1 MQLLGRKT
9 LVLGAGKSGVESA
22 KFLAE
27 RGAVV
32 ALHDMKPVEEW
43 SDAARSLKGSHNVGL
58 ISGDLPSWLL
68 DQIDLVVIS
77 PGVPTNTIPARY
89 VDRKD
94 GEVIGEVELAYRFT
108 KGRIVGITG
117 SNGKT
122 TTTTLIGELLRNAG
136 IETQVGGNI
145 GTPLLSL
152 AASSTDATWT
162 VAELSSF
169 QLETI
174 KDFRAHVAVCLN
186 VTPNHLDRY
195 QSFADYAAAKHR
207 IFRNQTSDDVA
218 VLNAD
223 DELTSSWADG
233 LKASVNLFSVK
244 RELDEGLFLRG
255 RELVCRWGGKE
266 KVLTTRD
273 EIFLRGLHN
282 VENILAGFAAGLACG
297 ADPESM
303 RETVANF
310 KGVEHRIE
318 FVREIAGVKFY
329 NDSKATSVDATAK
342 ALEALGE
349 DEGKTILIIGGRGK
363 NAPYAPLVDLIERSV
378 RALIL
383 IGEDAD
389 NIESQLGGHAETVR
403 AATMDEAVTKGFEA
417 ARPGDSI
424 LLAPACA
431 SFDMF
436 KSFEHRGEV
445 FKKAVDGMRKA
456 ERGAAQTRKA
466 ERGMRNSSGRS

>member
-1 MQLLGRKT
+1 MMIIEGRKT
-9 LVLGAGKSGVESA
+9 LVLGAGKSGISSA
-22 KFLAE
+22 RFVAE

-32 ALHDMKPVEEW
+32 ALHDRTPVEEW
-43 SDAARSLKGSHNVGL
+43 SEAARSLKESHKVGL
-58 ISGDLPSWLL
+58 IGGDIPSWLL
-68 DQIDLVVIS
+68 DQINLVVIS

-94 GEVIGEVELAYRFT
+94 GEVIGEVELAYRFM

-122 TTTTLIGELLRNAG
+122 TTTTLIGEILKNAG
-136 IETQVGGNI
+136 IVTQVGGNI
-145 GTPLLSL
+145 GTPLLDL
-152 AASSTDATWT
+152 AMTSTDDTWT

-174 KDFRAHVAVCLN
+174 KDFRANVAICLN

-195 QSFADYAAAKHR
+195 ESFTDYAAAKHR
-207 IFRNQTSDDVA
+207 IFMNQTADDLA

-223 DELTSSWADG
+223 DEITASWEKG
-233 LKASVNLFSVK
+233 LKAHVSMFSIR

-255 RELVCRWGGKE
+255 RELVSRSNGKE

-282 VENILAGFAAGLACG
+282 VENVLASLAAGLACG
-297 ADPESM
+297 ASPESM
-303 RETVANF
+303 RETIGNF

-318 FVREIAGVKFY
+318 FVSEIGGVKFY
-329 NDSKATSVDATAK
+329 NDSKATSVDATLK
-342 ALEALGE
+342 ALEALSE
-349 DEGKTILIIGGRGK
+349 SDGKVVLILGGRGK
-363 NAPYAPLVDLIERSV
+363 NAPYTPLIPLVERSV
-378 RALIL
+378 RALVL

-389 NIESQLGGHAETVR
+389 NIESQLRGTSDIVR
-403 AATMDEAVTKGFEA
+403 AGSMEDAVRSSLEA
-417 ARPGDSI
+417 AESGDAV

-436 KSFEHRGEV
+436 RSFEHRGVV
-445 FKKAVDGMRKA
+445 FKEAVSNLSR
-456 ERGAAQTRKA
+456 ETSVTSGA
-466 ERGMRNSSGRS
+466 

>member
-1 MQLLGRKT
+1 VQVEGRKA

-22 KFLAE
+22 RFLAA

-32 ALHDMKPVEEW
+32 ALHDRKPVEEW
-43 SDAARSLKGSHNVGL
+43 SDAAKALKSESGVGL
-58 ISGDLPSWLL
+58 MSDDIPSWLL

-94 GEVIGEVELAYRFT
+94 GEVIGEVELAYRFM

-122 TTTTLIGELLRNAG
+122 TTTALIGELLKNAG
-136 IETQVGGNI
+136 IPTQVGGNI

-152 AASSTDATWT
+152 AETSTEDGWT

-174 KDFRAHVAVCLN
+174 KDFRANVAICLN

-195 QSFADYAAAKHR
+195 EGFQDYAAAKHR
-207 IFRNQTSDDVA
+207 IFMNQTAEDVA
-218 VLNAD
+218 ILNAD
-223 DELTSSWADG
+223 NNMTASWASG
-233 LKASVNLFSVK
+233 LKANVVMFSVQ
-244 RELDEGLFLRG
+244 RELEDGLFLRG
-255 RELVCRWGGKE
+255 RELVCRANGKE
-266 KVLTTRD
+266 RVLTTRD
-273 EIFLRGLHN
+273 DIFLRGLHN
-282 VENILAGFAAGLACG
+282 VENVLAALAAGLACG

-303 RETVANF
+303 RETVRNF

-318 FVREIAGVKFY
+318 FSGEISGVKFY
-329 NDSKATSVDATAK
+329 NDSKATSVDATLK
-342 ALEALGE
+342 ALEALRESDGQIVL
-349 DEGKTILIIGGRGK
+349 ILGGRGK
-363 NAPYAPLVDLIERSV
+363 NAPYAPLIPLIESHV
-378 RALIL
+378 RTLIL

-389 NIESQLGGHAETVR
+389 NIQEQLRGTATIER
-403 AATMDEAVTKGFEA
+403 AGTMDDAVAIAFRHA
-417 ARPGDSI
+417 DPGDSV

-436 KSFEHRGEV
+436 RSFEERGEV
-445 FKKAVDGMRKA
+445 FKAAVKRLSEPPALAG
-456 ERGAAQTRKA
+456 GTNAA
-466 ERGMRNSSGRS
+466 

>member
-1 MQLLGRKT
+1 MQVEGRKA

-22 KFLAE
+22 RFLAA

-32 ALHDMKPVEEW
+32 ALHDRKAVEEW
-43 SDAARSLKGSHNVGL
+43 SEAAKALKPKHGVGL
-58 ISGDLPSWLL
+58 IGGDLPSWLL

-94 GEVIGEVELAYRFT
+94 GEVIGEVELAFRFM

-122 TTTTLIGELLRNAG
+122 TTTALIGELLKHAG
-136 IETQVGGNI
+136 IPTQVGGNI

-152 AASSTDATWT
+152 TDTSQDDGWT

-174 KDFRAHVAVCLN
+174 KDFRPSVAMCLN

-195 QSFADYAAAKHR
+195 EGFQDYAAAKHR
-207 IFRNQTSDDVA
+207 IFMNQTAEDVA
-218 VLNAD
+218 ILNAD
-223 DELTSSWADG
+223 NDVTASWASG
-233 LKASVNLFSVK
+233 LKANVVMFSVQ
-244 RELDEGLFLRG
+244 RELEDGLFLRG
-255 RELVCRWGGKE
+255 RDLVCRSNGKE

-273 EIFLRGLHN
+273 DIFLRGLHN
-282 VENILAGFAAGLACG
+282 VENVLAALAAGLACG
-297 ADPESM
+297 ADPGSM
-303 RETVANF
+303 RETVRRF

-318 FVREIAGVKFY
+318 FSGEISGVKFY
-329 NDSKATSVDATAK
+329 NDSKATSVDATLK
-342 ALEALGE
+342 ALEALSE
-349 DEGKTILIIGGRGK
+349 WEGQIVLILGGRGK
-363 NAPYAPLVDLIERSV
+363 NAPYAPLEPLIESHV
-378 RALIL
+378 RTLVL
-383 IGEDAD
+383 IGEDAK
-389 NIESQLGGHAETVR
+389 NIESQLRGTATIEHAG
-403 AATMDEAVTKGFEA
+403 TMDEAVA
-417 ARPGDSI
+417 AAFQNATPGDSV

-436 KSFEHRGEV
+436 RSFEERGEV
-445 FKKAVDGMRKA
+445 FKAAVRALSG
-456 ERGAAQTRKA
+456 ERG
-466 ERGMRNSSGRS
+466 SGSLI

>member
-1 MQLLGRKT
+1 MQVEGRKA

-22 KFLAE
+22 RFLAA

-32 ALHDMKPVEEW
+32 ALHDRKPVEEW
-43 SDAARSLKGSHNVGL
+43 SDAAKALKSESGVGL
-58 ISGDLPSWLL
+58 MSDDIPSWLL

-94 GEVIGEVELAYRFT
+94 GEVIGEVELAYRFM

-122 TTTTLIGELLRNAG
+122 TTTALIGELLKNAG
-136 IETQVGGNI
+136 IPTQVGGNI

-152 AASSTDATWT
+152 TETSTDEGWT

-174 KDFRAHVAVCLN
+174 KDFRANVAICLN

-195 QSFADYAAAKHR
+195 EGFQDYAAAKHR
-207 IFRNQTSDDVA
+207 IFMNQTAEDVA
-218 VLNAD
+218 ILNAD
-223 DELTSSWADG
+223 SEVTASWASG
-233 LKASVNLFSVK
+233 LKANVVMFSVQQ
-244 RELDEGLFLRG
+244 ELEHGLFLRG
-255 RELVCRWGGKE
+255 RELVCRANGKE
-266 KVLTTRD
+266 RVLTTRD
-273 EIFLRGLHN
+273 DIFLRGLHN
-282 VENILAGFAAGLACG
+282 VENALAALAAGLACG

-303 RETVANF
+303 RETVREF

-318 FVREIAGVKFY
+318 FSGEISGVKFY
-329 NDSKATSVDATAK
+329 NDSKATSVDATLK
-342 ALEALGE
+342 ALEALSESDGQIVL
-349 DEGKTILIIGGRGK
+349 ILGGRGK
-363 NAPYAPLVDLIERSV
+363 NAPYAPLIPLIESHV
-378 RALIL
+378 RTLVL

-389 NIESQLGGHAETVR
+389 NIQEQLRGTATVER
-403 AATMDEAVTKGFEA
+403 AGTMDDAVAIAFRHA
-417 ARPGDSI
+417 DPGDSV

-436 KSFEHRGEV
+436 RSFEERGEV
-445 FKKAVDGMRKA
+445 FKAAVKRLSEPPALAG
-456 ERGAAQTRKA
+456 GTNAA
-466 ERGMRNSSGRS
+466 